1 MLKGSQITAF
11 TFLLTSLF
19 VAISTNVAYA
29 GQTAE
34 GAASIINESELE
46 NPKPLERKCP
56 AGQKCPPCNHKG
68 CTPPPLLPPPIEI
81 TRPELINVTST
92 VAIEKL
98 EALKAS
104 GQATGD
110 DYLLLGYFYSLE
122 GQYDLSEVNYLK
134 ASELAT
140 DTEKKAIAELELQE
154 VRAVKE
160 LQEASRY

>member
-11 TFLLTSLF
+11 ALTLASAF
-19 VAISTNVAYA
+19 VAITINVADA
-29 GQTAE
+29 AQTGV
-34 GAASIINESELE
+34 GAASIINESELG
-46 NPKPLERKCP
+46 NPEPLERRCP
-56 AGQKCPPCNHKG
+56 NPKKCPPCPPKG
-68 CTPPPLLPPPIEI
+68 CTPPSHRPPIEI

-98 EALKAS
+98 EALKTS

-140 DTEKKAIAELELQE
+140 DTDKKALAEQELKE
-154 VRAVKE
+154 IRAAKE
-160 LQEASRY
+160 MEEAPKY